1 MYEDLFTVFVE
12 QVVIVTAALATVC
25 GRIVRLNSSRAGTW
39 SIGGGLVMPSGLRP
53 GMGVLLPLIALLAAC
68 GGASSSTPLAASP
81 REMSPIARSYLTQI
95 LDIMQANSVNR
106 KTIDWPAFRQTVIGV
121 ESNAQ
126 TIQDLYPR
134 IRAALSLLNDHHSL
148 YVGPDSTSIRSPPL
162 AGCTEPTPPA
172 VQVPEEIGYV
182 KVGSF
187 TGRGTAET
195 VFAQAIHDVV
205 GAADRTNLKGWIV
218 DVRNN
223 GGGNMWPMIAG
234 LGPILGDGTAGGFV
248 DADGGITWWG
258 YRDHASIYDGSSLVT
273 VTSPYRLLR
282 PNPRVA
288 VLTNCGVASSGE
300 AVVVGFRARRDAR
313 SFGTST
319 RGLSTSND
327 EFALTGG
334 GTLILTVSTM
344 TDRTGRPYGGAVA
357 PDETIADPVETVRR
371 ALEWLRQ

>member
-1 MYEDLFTVFVE
+1 MQF
-12 QVVIVTAALATVC
+12 
-25 GRIVRLNSSRAGTW
+25 
-39 SIGGGLVMPSGLRP
+39 GLRP
-53 GMGVLLPLIALLAAC
+53 GMGVLVPLIALLTAC
-68 GGASSSTPLAASP
+68 GGGSSPTPLPPSP
-81 REMSPIARSYLTQI
+81 REMSPIARTYLMQL
-95 LDIMQANSVNR
+95 LDIMQANSINR

-134 IRAALSLLNDHHSL
+134 IRAALSLLNDHHSF
-148 YVGPDSTSIRSPPL
+148 YVGPDSTSISSPPL
-162 AGCTEPTPPA
+162 AGCTEPPPPA
-172 VQVPEEIGYV
+172 VQVPEGIGYV
-182 KVGSF
+182 RVGSF
-187 TGRGTAET
+187 TGRGSAEAA
-195 VFAQAIHDVV
+195 FAQAIHDII
-205 GAADRTNLKGWIV
+205 GAQDRTNLTGWIV

-223 GGGNMWPMIAG
+223 GGGNMWPMVAG

-258 YRDHASIYDGSSLVT
+258 YRDRASIYDGSPLVT

-282 PNPRVA
+282 PDPRVA

-300 AVVVGFRARRDAR
+300 AVVIGFRARRDAR

-319 RGLSTSND
+319 RGLSTSNE
-327 EFALTGG
+327 EFTLTGG
-334 GTLILTVSTM
+334 GTLLLTVSTM